1 MTQQL
6 EDRLRA
12 AFLEKA
18 AHIPPTAPQLGLA
31 ARPRRARRPAVTGGP
46 GRWLKPGQRKLAA
59 GLAAA
64 AAVTAVAVGTV
75 VASSPPAPP
84 APPPTAG
91 PAANPPPYY
100 VATANAAN
108 HVVAVVRATRTGAVI
123 ATVPVPHPYTAFG
136 GVTGAADD
144 RTFVLM
150 AVSYAGPAL
159 QEKFYLLRID
169 PGARLPADRTRLTPL
184 SLRLPPAVGV
194 IGMALSPDG
203 GSLAVAGGA
212 ETNARPGNRIIVY
225 NLSTGASHS
234 WADQGCRDHC
244 TIADNLG
251 ASFETNMIS
260 WTADG
265 RQLGFVADSGAP
277 LPRSQFRLL
286 NVGAAGDNVLTDSQ
300 PVPLR
305 AASGALQGVNPR
317 DAAWGIALITP
328 DGGSVILDS
337 ANILRSG
344 QPVPPQNLLR
354 YSARTG
360 GLQTVLGVRPN
371 RPQAYAEQV
380 LWTSPDGS
388 TVLVTGFR
396 GQHSAGLL
404 HDGRYTP
411 IPWSAQLL
419 SAAW

>member
-12 AFLEKA
+12 AFLEQA
-18 AHIPPTAPQLGLA
+18 DEIPAVAPPLRLA
-31 ARPRRARRPAVTGGP
+31 SQPRRARGFGGSLTP
-46 GRWLKPGQRKLAA
+46 GRRKLVA

-64 AAVTAVAVGTV
+64 AAIAGVAVATV
-75 VASSPPAPP
+75 VASSSPPPSPQSPAGPEVPPPA
-84 APPPTAG
+84 
-91 PAANPPPYY
+91 YY

-108 HVVAVVRATRTGAVI
+108 RVVAVVRATRTGAVI

-344 QPVPPQNLLR
+344 QPVPPQSLLR

-360 GLQTVLGVRPN
+360 GLQTVLGSGLTVRRLTQSRCYGPA
-371 RPQAYAEQV
+371 R
-380 LWTSPDGS
+380 T
-388 TVLVTGFR
+388 
-396 GQHSAGLL
+396 
-404 HDGRYTP
+404 
-411 IPWSAQLL
+411 
-419 SAAW
+419 AARSW

>member
-1 MTQQL
+1 MTQRL

-12 AFLEKA
+12 AFLDKA
-18 AHIPPTAPQLGLA
+18 DEIPAVAPPLRLA
-31 ARPRRARRPAVTGGP
+31 ARPRHARGAGGWLTP
-46 GRWLKPGQRKLAA
+46 GRRKLAA

-64 AAVTAVAVGTV
+64 AAIAGVAVATV
-75 VASSPPAPP
+75 VASSSPAPSPAPP
-84 APPPTAG
+84 AGPEVPPPS
-91 PAANPPPYY
+91 YY
-100 VATANAAN
+100 VAIGNAPS

-123 ATVPVPHPYTAFG
+123 ATVPVPHPYAAFG

-144 RTFVLM
+144 RTFVLV
-150 AVSYAGPAL
+150 AVSYAGPAV

-169 PGARLPADRTRLTPL
+169 PRARHTADRTRLTPL
-184 SLRLPPAVGV
+184 GLRLPPAVGV
-194 IGMALSPDG
+194 NGMALSPDG
-203 GSLAVAGGA
+203 RSLAVVGGA
-212 ETNARPGNRIIVY
+212 EPSARPGNRIIVY

-244 TIADNLG
+244 TIAENLG

-265 RQLGFVADSGAP
+265 RQLGFVADSGASP
-277 LPRSQFRLL
+277 PRSQFRLL
-286 NVGAAGDNVLTDSQ
+286 NVGAAGDNALTDSH

-317 DAAWGIALITP
+317 DASWGIALITP
-328 DGGSVILDS
+328 DGGSIILD
-337 ANILRSG
+337 ATNFAHSG
-344 QPVPPQNLLR
+344 QPVPPQSLLR

-411 IPWSAQLL
+411 IPWSARLL

>member
-1 MTQQL
+1 MTPQL

-18 AHIPPTAPQLGLA
+18 DEIPAVAPPLRLAPQPG
-31 ARPRRARRPAVTGGP
+31 RARRPAGSRGL
-46 GRWLKPGQRKLAA
+46 GSWLSPGQRKLVA

-64 AAVTAVAVGTV
+64 AAIAGVAVATV
-75 VASSPPAPP
+75 VASSSPSPSPQ
-84 APPPTAG
+84 PPTG
-91 PAANPPPYY
+91 PEVPPPPYY
-100 VATANAAN
+100 VATANAVN
-108 HVVAVVRATRTGAVI
+108 HVDAVVRATRTGAVI
-123 ATVPVPHPYTAFG
+123 ATVAVPHPYTGFV

-144 RTFVLM
+144 RTFVLV
-150 AVSYAGPAL
+150 AVSYASPAV

-169 PGARLPADRTRLTPL
+169 PGARRTADRTRLTPL
-184 SLRLPPAVGV
+184 DLRLPPAVAV
-194 IGMALSPDG
+194 NGMALSPDG
-203 GSLAVAGGA
+203 RSLAVVGGA
-212 ETNARPGNRIIVY
+212 EPNATPGNRIIVY
-225 NLSTGASHS
+225 NLSTGASHT
-234 WADQGCRDHC
+234 WAEQGCRDHC
-244 TIADNLG
+244 TIAANLG

-265 RQLGFVADSGAP
+265 RQLGFVAASGAS

-286 NVGAAGDNVLTDSQ
+286 KVGAAGGNVLTDSK

-305 AASGALQGVNPR
+305 AASGALQGANPR
-317 DAAWGIALITP
+317 DAGWGIALITP
-328 DGGSVILDS
+328 DGGSVIVDAS
-337 ANILRSG
+337 NFFHSG
-344 QPVPPQNLLR
+344 QPVPPQSLLR

-360 GLQTVLGVRPN
+360 ALQTVLAVRPN

-388 TVLVTGFR
+388 TVLVIGLR

-404 HDGRYTP
+404 HDGRYTA
-411 IPWSAQLL
+411 IPWSAKLL